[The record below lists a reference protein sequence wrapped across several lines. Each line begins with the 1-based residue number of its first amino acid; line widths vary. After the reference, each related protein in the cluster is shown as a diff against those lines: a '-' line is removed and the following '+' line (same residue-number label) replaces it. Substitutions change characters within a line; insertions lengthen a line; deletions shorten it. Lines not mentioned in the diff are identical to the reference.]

1 MLDIF
6 GQVNVVLCCM
16 GLARNIIRMNDKK
29 RTKKKTQPNEGC
41 DFMALETNL
50 SKRFFFSSFFSFLHI
65 LQFNKRSMGAPEAV
79 K

>member
-29 RTKKKTQPNEGC
+29 RTKKNT
-41 DFMALETNL
+41 T
-50 SKRFFFSSFFSFLHI
+50 KRRMWLYGIGDKSLQTFFFSSFFSFLHI
-65 LQFNKRSMGAPEAV
+65 LQFNKRSTGAPEAV

>member
-29 RTKKKTQPNEGC
+29 RTKKTQPNEGC

-50 SKRFFFSSFFSFLHI
+50 SKRFFFLLSFPFFTFYNLTS
-65 LQFNKRSMGAPEAV
+65 AV
-79 K
+79 WGP

>member
-29 RTKKKTQPNEGC
+29 RTKKKHNQTKDVTLWHWRQISPNV
-41 DFMALETNL
+41 
-50 SKRFFFSSFFSFLHI
+50 FFSSFFSFLHI
-65 LQFNKRSMGAPEAV
+65 LQFNKRSTGAPEAV